1 MTLDSPEPAWQPPA
15 NTSDVPAQIK
25 DERRP
30 SGRLALAIAA
40 VALAVSLVALSS
52 SRDETVV
59 TGVEAGGSES
69 YFSAP
74 TDLGLFVETISESI
88 VLVECDG
95 WGTGFAFYTGE
106 DSPYS
111 DLPTQV
117 ITNYHVIKDC
127 LNDETRIRVSVG
139 PNHEE
144 ITRSKVVGTD
154 QENDLAI
161 IAIEAKVPL
170 LESAQEFAEPG
181 WWTMAIGNP
190 VDTDFEEPR
199 VLHNSTTFGQI
210 SYVLDEYWNYTSA
223 TINGGN
229 SGGPLLNSRGEV
241 IGINTLAAA
250 STEDGVWNIA
260 IDTAVLCEQLISNC
274 TED

>member
-1 MTLDSPEPAWQPPA
+1 MTIDSPEPAWQPPA
-15 NTSDVPAQIK
+15 NTSDVPARIK

-40 VALAVSLVALSS
+40 VALAVSVVALSS

-74 TDLGLFVETISESI
+74 PDLGLFVETISESI

-117 ITNYHVIKDC
+117 ITNYHVIEDC

-139 PNHEE
+139 PNHEKL
-144 ITRSKVVGTD
+144 TRSKVVGTD

-161 IAIEAKVPL
+161 IAIEAEIPL

-260 IDTAVLCEQLISNC
+260 IDTAALCEQLISNC